1 MSLSST
7 SGLCRVVLK
16 TKESRLV
23 ISIRWQSLCGLELCH
38 IFTCTCAQTTVL
50 SDFQLEGELVDSTQ
64 QIKFTVEFL

>member
-16 TKESRLV
+16 TKESRLI
-23 ISIRWQSLCGLELCH
+23 ISIGWQSLCGLELCH
-38 IFTCTCAQTTVL
+38 IFTCKCAQTMVL
-50 SDFQLEGELVDSTQ
+50 SDFQQEGELVGSTQ